1 MSLSILPQSSLF
13 LGIIPALI
21 LIYISLKDWQG
32 EYVEKTLFI
41 MFVFGIILGFIAA
54 LVEIFTV
61 SSGILLVVL
70 FPVLEQVMK
79 LAVLNLRRFH
89 GKRSTVIY
97 GLSIGLGFGSIFTPV
112 SMILASVEAISNVA
126 LLAILLGSIGIIF
139 IHGATGAIIGYGV
152 YEEKTFTYY
161 IYAVLIHLPV
171 TLWFFLTGYYNM
183 SQLQVGIIVY
193 GIIVYWYVKK
203 HIVENVLKQTE
214 NRKRTRQPVP

>member
-54 LVEIFTV
+54 LIEIFTIA
-61 SSGILLVVL
+61 SGILLVIL

-79 LAVLNLRRFH
+79 MALLNLRRFH

-112 SMILASVEAISNVA
+112 SMILASVDAISNVS

-171 TLWFFLTGYYNM
+171 TIWFFLTGYYNM

-214 NRKRTRQPVP
+214 TRKRTRQPDM

>member
-203 HIVENVLKQTE
+203 QIIENVLKQTE

>member
-1 MSLSILPQSSLF
+1 
-13 LGIIPALI
+13 
-21 LIYISLKDWQG
+21 
-32 EYVEKTLFI
+32 

-54 LVEIFTV
+54 LIEIFTIA
-61 SSGILLVVL
+61 SGILLVIL

-79 LAVLNLRRFH
+79 MALLNLRRFH

-112 SMILASVEAISNVA
+112 SMILASVDAISNVS

-139 IHGATGAIIGYGV
+139 IHGATGAVIGYGV

-161 IYAVLIHLPV
+161 IYAVLVHLPV
-171 TLWFFLTGYYNM
+171 TLWFFITGYYNM

-203 HIVENVLKQTE
+203 HIVENVLRQKE
-214 NRKRTRQPVP
+214 NRNRTRQPAP